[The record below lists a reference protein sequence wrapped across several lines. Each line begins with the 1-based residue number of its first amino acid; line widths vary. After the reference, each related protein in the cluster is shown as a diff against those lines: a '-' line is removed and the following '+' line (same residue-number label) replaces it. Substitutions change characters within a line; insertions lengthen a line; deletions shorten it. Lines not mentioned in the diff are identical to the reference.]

1 MGQRKPGTKKA
12 VLNVTV
18 DEPVAELVRNI
29 AAHNGE
35 TISSVVEAALAD
47 YLDGERTRL
56 DGIAAIEEYYDEHG
70 WPSPEVE
77 AQAQAEAEQM
87 IREIDEARQRNAER
101 REAKRQKRR
110 KVASASGASASGAS
124 ASGASA
130 SGASASGESASGES
144 ASGESAPESGA
155 VA

>member
-1 MGQRKPGTKKA
+1 MSGKKAGTKKA

-47 YLDGERTRL
+47 YLDWERTRL

-70 WPSPEVE
+70 WPSEEVQ
-77 AQAQAEAEQM
+77 AQAQAEVDSMLRDLEEAHR
-87 IREIDEARQRNAER
+87 REAER
-101 REAKRQKRR
+101 REAKRRERR
-110 KVASASGASASGAS
+110 QVPSVRESGTDDSSSHDSSSHDSGVS
-124 ASGASA
+124 QR
-130 SGASASGESASGES
+130 
-144 ASGESAPESGA
+144 GA